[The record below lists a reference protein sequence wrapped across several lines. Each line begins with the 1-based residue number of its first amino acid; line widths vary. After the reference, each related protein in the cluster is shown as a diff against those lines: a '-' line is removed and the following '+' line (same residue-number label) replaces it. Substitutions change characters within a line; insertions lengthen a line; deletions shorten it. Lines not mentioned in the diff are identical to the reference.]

1 MVPLFV
7 CTLFLSSSLL
17 FLVQPMIAKMVLP
30 LLGGTPA
37 VWNTCMVFFQ
47 ATLLLGY
54 LYVHAVTRWLR
65 LGQQAV
71 LHIVLLVASLLALPI
86 ALAAHDEPPAS
97 GSPIF
102 WLARV
107 LLFSVGVPFFVV
119 STSGPLLQR
128 WFARTNRPGARD
140 PYFLSVA
147 GNLGSIAALLAY
159 PAGLEPRLR
168 LAEQSWLWAG
178 CYAAFVL
185 LMIVSV
191 VFAYRTVCGQPAA
204 SDSTASDPQ
213 TEAIS
218 VRQKLR
224 WVGLAFIPSSLMLG
238 LTTFLTTDVAPVPL
252 FWVVPLTLYLLSFAL
267 VFARRQVI
275 PHALMLRALPL
286 LALVLVTVLVFASQL
301 SPLVQGPLH
310 LLTFFAAAM
319 VCHGELA
326 RSRPRSAGLTEFYL
340 LVSVGGV
347 LGGLFN
353 ALVAPVAFRTVVEY
367 PLAIV
372 LACAARP
379 ARIDSRPASGRLW
392 QRGLDVAVPIAL
404 GVLVF
409 VLLSAFAARDS
420 RDPLAFLLL
429 YIAPPLF
436 CFSLKGRPV
445 RFALGLA
452 ALMASSG
459 VFLSAHQPV
468 ALRGRSY
475 YSVFKVVTDPTRNLR
490 LLVHARTVHG
500 AQSLDPARAREPLTY
515 YHRTGPI
522 GQAFETFAGPFA
534 KTHVAVVGLGAGT
547 LAAYS
552 EPQQHWTFYEIDPA
566 IEAMARDPQYFTYLR
581 DARADV
587 RVVLGDARLSLAKE
601 PDAGVDLLVI
611 DAFGADAIPV
621 HLLTSE
627 AMRVYLRTLQPR
639 GVLAFHLSNRYM
651 DLQPLVGDLANAAGL
666 TAFAQDQRDVSA
678 AEEETGKAPSTWVVV
693 ARSPADLGGLVTDS
707 RWRRLQPQ
715 PRPRVWTDDFSN
727 PLSVMRWF

>member
-1 MVPLFV
+1 
-7 CTLFLSSSLL
+7 
-17 FLVQPMIAKMVLP
+17 
-30 LLGGTPA
+30 
-37 VWNTCMVFFQ
+37 
-47 ATLLLGY
+47 
-54 LYVHAVTRWLR
+54 
-65 LGQQAV
+65 
-71 LHIVLLVASLLALPI
+71 
-86 ALAAHDEPPAS
+86 
-97 GSPIF
+97 
-102 WLARV
+102 
-107 LLFSVGVPFFVV
+107 
-119 STSGPLLQR
+119 
-128 WFARTNRPGARD
+128 
-140 PYFLSVA
+140 
-147 GNLGSIAALLAY
+147 
-159 PAGLEPRLR
+159 
-168 LAEQSWLWAG
+168 
-178 CYAAFVL
+178 
-185 LMIVSV
+185 
-191 VFAYRTVCGQPAA
+191 
-204 SDSTASDPQ
+204 
-213 TEAIS
+213 
-218 VRQKLR
+218 
-224 WVGLAFIPSSLMLG
+224 MLG

-326 RSRPRSAGLTEFYL
+326 RSRPRAPGSRSSTCWFRSVASWGALQRARRARRLSDGRRVPAGDRA
-340 LVSVGGV
+340 GV
-347 LGGLFN
+347 RGGGL
-353 ALVAPVAFRTVVEY
+353 RGS
-367 PLAIV
+367 
-372 LACAARP
+372 
-379 ARIDSRPASGRLW
+379 DSRPASGRLW

-404 GVLVF
+404 GVLVSCCCRR
-409 VLLSAFAARDS
+409 LPRATRGIRWHSCCCTS
-420 RDPLAFLLL
+420 RRRS
-429 YIAPPLF
+429 F

-452 ALMASSG
+452 ALMASSS

-522 GQAFETFAGPFA
+522 GQAFETFAARSPRRTSPSSDSAPAHWPPTASRSSTGRSTRSIRRLRRWRATRSTSRTSATRGRTSVSSSATPVYRWRRSP
-534 KTHVAVVGLGAGT
+534 TQG
-547 LAAYS
+547 
-552 EPQQHWTFYEIDPA
+552 WTFWSSTPSGRTPSRCICSR
-566 IEAMARDPQYFTYLR
+566 ARRCGSTC
-581 DARADV
+581 ARCSHAASS
-587 RVVLGDARLSLAKE
+587 RFICRIGTWICSRS
-601 PDAGVDLLVI
+601 
-611 DAFGADAIPV
+611 
-621 HLLTSE
+621 SE
-627 AMRVYLRTLQPR
+627 
-639 GVLAFHLSNRYM
+639 
-651 DLQPLVGDLANAAGL
+651 DLANAAGL

>member
-128 WFARTNRPGARD
+128 WFARTSRPGARD